1 MTDINKIFQDAKE
14 TARAEIQRLMR
25 YCGVNKE
32 QRFYHKFDEPI
43 SVMAFYSTPCLVKL
57 TSIDMNGGGDIVVE
71 GFITETNRAFSTLL
85 DDIVWTDWTK
95 IKDAIDPY
103 SKEKNQYNIVSLRAL
118 KHNKIAND
126 LLERCIIDLRIEDH
140 NATEGNA
147 TFSKI
152 FNDVDDAIEFVNS
165 CNVYVD
171 VYLDG
176 IHECATLQDIC

>member
-1 MTDINKIFQDAKE
+1 MIDVNQLYQQAKE

-25 YCGVNKE
+25 DCGVNQE

-57 TSIDMNGGGDIVVE
+57 TNIDMNGNGDIVVE
-71 GFITETNRAFSTLL
+71 GFGIETNRPFSTLL

-176 IHECATLQDIC
+176 IHECAVLQEIC